1 MHIGGGGLGQA
12 VLKGQSHG
20 MEREAMKQGGG
31 VAKRPVLS
39 DNEHKKTVALIART
53 QRVAKTHH
61 CCMIFNQ
68 A

>member
-31 VAKRPVLS
+31 SLCF
-39 DNEHKKTVALIART
+39 E
-53 QRVAKTHH
+53 
-61 CCMIFNQ
+61 
-68 A
+68 